1 MIEQFRERFCEA
13 LTVYR
18 VEIAENPLLLSLLD
32 PFYGLQDPSV
42 YANWK
47 STYDMRYLEVAN
59 LVRAM
64 GAQEDS
70 AVLNELAVDFISEGY
85 DAAASRDF
93 DPGRVQSQ
101 LNLAEAI
108 AEGRMD
114 TLIRL
119 MKSNQESN
127 QEEM

>member
-1 MIEQFRERFCEA
+1 MIEQFRERFREA

-59 LVRAM
+59 LIRAM

-70 AVLNELAVDFISEGY
+70 EVLNELAVDFISEGY
-85 DAAASRDF
+85 DCGASRDF

-101 LNLAEAI
+101 LNLAEAV
-108 AEGRMD
+108 AEGKMD
-114 TLIRL
+114 TLIRV
-119 MKSNQESN
+119 MKEDKEQA
-127 QEEM
+127 